1 MCVGVIR
8 ESRRRGRRSPRKIS
22 APFGDATARTF
33 RRWRHQNVFGVIRE
47 SLQTHFGDAS
57 AIFLTVHAELFA
69 RPAKKMH
76 SLRGVAAPR
85 PNYFRT
91 PILGLVSPIA
101 PPTTQAAPIF
111 VPA

>member
-57 AIFLTVHAELFA
+57 AENIAWPAELFCE
-69 RPAKKMH
+69 PA
-76 SLRGVAAPR
+76 
-85 PNYFRT
+85 
-91 PILGLVSPIA
+91 
-101 PPTTQAAPIF
+101 
-111 VPA
+111 